1 MDDVCPLLSKLV
13 AFFCVFSH
21 VVECDL
27 TFAGL
32 IVMQNR
38 LKPETSPVIQT
49 LLKANIRPVMVTG
62 EGGRERE
69 REREREG
76 ERERE
81 REEKSG

>member
-1 MDDVCPLLSKLV
+1 MYNGNTDVIHVHVFIIVMLNIMAHFV
-13 AFFCVFSH
+13 MFCCSD

-62 EGGRERE
+62 KRDWRER
-69 REREREG
+69 
-76 ERERE
+76 
-81 REEKSG
+81 

>member
-1 MDDVCPLLSKLV
+1 MFDTRAHFVMCCCSD
-13 AFFCVFSH
+13 

-38 LKPETSPVIQT
+38 LKPQTSPVIQT

-62 EGGRERE
+62 KRE
-69 REREREG
+69 
-76 ERERE
+76 
-81 REEKSG
+81 